1 MSWKRTLGE
10 ILGIVVGVTFGAGL
24 VHVGISAIKGNHPPP
39 PPLSEADLPPMPI
52 QQNAGVFD
60 QVAASVAPRR

>member
-10 ILGIVVGVTFGAGL
+10 IVGIVVGVTFGAGL
-24 VHVGISAIKGNHPPP
+24 VHVGISALRGNNPPP
-39 PPLSEADLPPMPI
+39 QIQEADLPLMPM

-60 QVAASVAPRR
+60 QVAANVAPRR

>member
-24 VHVGISAIKGNHPPP
+24 VHVGISAFRGNPPP
-39 PPLSEADLPPMPI
+39 QPLPESDLPPMSM
-52 QQNAGVFD
+52 QQNAGIFD
-60 QVAASVAPRR
+60 QVAANVAPRR